1 MTHSTKIFIGADHRG
16 FELKNK
22 IKNLL
27 FKKGYDVEDVGA
39 FSLKPPCD
47 YPKISYEVAHR
58 VAGKKDSRG
67 ILVCMTGIGPTIAAN
82 KVPGAYA
89 ALCYNREAALLSR
102 EHNNAN
108 ILVLG
113 AKFVSPRAMLL
124 IIDVWLKT
132 KFAGGR
138 HLRRVRQIKAIE
150 REMCQRKTL
159 DEGR

>member
-1 MTHSTKIFIGADHRG
+1 MKIFIGADHRG

-27 FKKGYDVEDVGA
+27 FKKGYDVEDVGT
-39 FSLKPPCD
+39 FSAESPCD
-47 YPKISYEVAHR
+47 YPKISYDVARR

-67 ILVCMTGIGPTIAAN
+67 ILVCMTGIGPTIVAN
-82 KVPGAYA
+82 KAPGASA
-89 ALCYNREAALLSR
+89 ALCYNKQAAQLSR
-102 EHNNAN
+102 EHNDAN

-113 AKFVSPRAMLL
+113 AKFVSPRKMLS
-124 IIDVWLKT
+124 IIDVWLTT

-150 REMCQRKTL
+150 KEMCKKSSS
-159 DEGR
+159 